1 MLERFAPYVESVL
14 RNKKVN
20 SDTSYD
26 FISGRLVRRYLD
38 KYRLMKLRNSVKYSY
53 INSPFYHDLFKKY
66 DLKPND
72 VKSFE
77 DISKIPFTSS
87 DNLEN
92 PEKFFAVPES
102 NFVKIFSSSRTTGK
116 PKRIY
121 FTKNDLDRQISGLTT
136 GMRLLYEIQQVD
148 RVRLTYDHGY
158 GMDDWGVRYC
168 LENAIQKLGAI
179 GVITSSRL
187 AANQEFQ
194 LLTAYNIS
202 MIMGTPSYLHSLS
215 CDMEKLYDL
224 SSLNIKKIM
233 VGTEPLPKSIRKK
246 LEKIWNTDVFQGYG
260 LTEMCTSVAGEC
272 KEKDGMHLTESDFY
286 AEVIDP
292 KSGDVLEDEEVGEI
306 VFTTLSREG
315 MPLIRYRTHDLG
327 LIISDECSCGLPFRR
342 MKIKG
347 RTDRMITIGSGDNI
361 YPNAFD
367 GALFSVSSV
376 IDYQIILDRK
386 IDKDHVTAVD
396 ETNSIDDKTKKEI
409 AAAIMKLPE
418 IDNGVRESKTIEKI
432 EIQLVKP
439 HTLDRKSV
447 KARRVIDNRNLYE

>member
-1 MLERFAPYVESVL
+1 
-14 RNKKVN
+14 
-20 SDTSYD
+20 
-26 FISGRLVRRYLD
+26 
-38 KYRLMKLRNSVKYSY
+38 MKLRNSVKYSY
-53 INSPFYHDLFKKY
+53 NNSPFYHELFKEY
-66 DLKPND
+66 ALRPNN

-87 DNLEN
+87 DDLKN
-92 PEKFFAVPES
+92 PEKFFAVPKS
-102 NFVKIFSSSRTTGK
+102 NFVKIFSSSGTTGK

-121 FTKNDLDRQISGLTT
+121 FTKKDLERQISGLTT
-136 GMRLLYEIQQVD
+136 GMNLLYDMHQVD

-168 LENAIQKLGAI
+168 LENAIENLGAI
-179 GVITSSRL
+179 GVITSSHL
-187 AANQEFQ
+187 PADQEFQ
-194 LLTAYNIS
+194 LLNTYSIS
-202 MIMGTPSYLHSLS
+202 MIMGTPSYIHSIS
-215 CDMEKLYDL
+215 CDMKKLYEL
-224 SSLNIKKIM
+224 SNLNIKKIM

-292 KSGDVLEDEEVGEI
+292 KSGDILEDEEVGEI

-327 LIISDECSCGLPFRR
+327 LIISDKCPCGLPFRR
-342 MKIKG
+342 IKVKG
-347 RTDRMITIGSGDNI
+347 RTDKMITIGSGDNI

-367 GALFSVSSV
+367 RVLFSIPSV
-376 IDYQIILDRK
+376 INYQIILDRK
-386 IDKDHVTAVD
+386 NNKDHVTTIV
-396 ETNSIDDKTKKEI
+396 ETNSIDDNTKKEI

-418 IDNGVRESKTIEKI
+418 IYNGVRKSKTIEKI

-439 HTLDRKSV
+439 HTLDMRSV
-447 KARRVIDNRNLYE
+447 KARRLIDNRNIYE